1 LIKRRQILI
10 DRTFQHRLAID
21 LLVIVLVVP
30 AVLWADF
37 YILGQYALSRNPD
50 IGQASGWG
58 MIGTLVKQQW
68 FFMLLVFVLNF
79 ALVYA
84 FIVYYTHR
92 IAGPVYRFCRT
103 LDDMA
108 DGKLAQLVK
117 LREKDYFENVGT
129 SINRLS
135 ERLCGAVAE
144 LKAEVAALSDRAHA
158 KNTGNLQE
166 RIAAMEKI
174 LVRFDVLFENKT
186 SPSPGATSSE
196 SVPPGSPS
204 TQTGDAHAES

>member
-37 YILGQYALSRNPD
+37 YILGQYALSQNPD

-144 LKAEVAALSDRAHA
+144 LKAEVATLSDRAHA
-158 KNTGNLQE
+158 KNAGNLQE

-174 LVRFDVLFENKT
+174 LARFDVLFADK
-186 SPSPGATSSE
+186 PSPALGAAPVEPAGSDSGATKAADARVE
-196 SVPPGSPS
+196 S
-204 TQTGDAHAES
+204 

>member
-1 LIKRRQILI
+1 MIKRRQILI

-50 IGQASGWG
+50 IGQTGGWG
-58 MIGTLVKQQW
+58 LIGTLITQQW

-79 ALVYA
+79 ALVYG

-135 ERLCGAVAE
+135 DRLCGSVAE
-144 LKAEVAALSDRAHA
+144 LKAEVATLSDQVHA
-158 KNTGNLQE
+158 GNAKDIQE
-166 RIAAMEKI
+166 RVAAMEKI
-174 LVRFDVLFENKT
+174 LARFDVTFAASSAPPANMAATEST
-186 SPSPGATSSE
+186 TSDSPSN
-196 SVPPGSPS
+196 
-204 TQTGDAHAES
+204 GDVRAES